1 MLLHWR
7 EKLKAFTLHLL
18 ISVLVITLF
27 LLVISQFWYPEAL
40 FKLENA
46 WQGLQILIPVD
57 AILGPLLTLIV
68 FVPGKKSLKLDL
80 SIIAALQVSALIYGG
95 ILIYQQRPIALA
107 FVIDRF
113 ETVLASESYASDI
126 PLERFKDNKNSPLLT
141 FVLPAQSVKE
151 KSQFLLNGV
160 NIKKRGERHYPII
173 ENIEL
178 MKKVSIQPASLTLT
192 TQEEKNRL
200 AEFMKSYQSN
210 KALLLFP
217 VQSSTYDAVILVL
230 DSNTGVVD
238 RYLDIYPWP

>member
-151 KSQFLLNGV
+151 KSQSLLNGV